1 MIKSVHNYPVSI
13 LLNGDNNLV
22 YHIPRYQRE
31 YSWGKGHWENLFD
44 DLLENDTGY
53 FLGSIICIN
62 QTDDSLSDQKMEI
75 VDGQQRLTTLSLFL
89 AALYSSFLQYKS
101 ELDEDQLADINSLK
115 YRLLLKSNKKVRL
128 DLQAQNNNSQDYQ
141 TVLARIGL
149 LTDIVE
155 APNAGNR
162 RVVKAFRYFQQ
173 RIEQYCEGS
182 ENVIVLLFDLLDS
195 VNQAALVK
203 IEVNSHSDAY
213 VLFES
218 LNNRGAPLTAIDL
231 IKNKLLAQVGK
242 QDDSKI
248 DVSFDK
254 WKRLLEYLTDDYGI
268 QERFFRQYYNAFQG
282 EFREIT
288 KVPFATRTKLMQI
301 YEKLIENDVFGF
313 LTRVTEA
320 GRSYSQI
327 IGESDS
333 TEIPELDKP
342 LEDLEHI
349 QGAPSYMILLY
360 LWLERDDLNLS
371 AIQLK
376 QVIKILVKFFV
387 RRNLTDTPPTRDL
400 DRLFISV
407 ISKIN
412 EKSLRGKEVID
423 EIRSAL
429 RGVSASLDT
438 MKTALTGDLY
448 IDNSAVARYVLC
460 AIEESTMTRETE
472 SDLWKL
478 SKHKQYVWTI
488 EHIFPQGENI
498 PAHWIEMLANGDS
511 DLAKQYRDKYVHQLG
526 NLTISGFNAAL
537 GTKSFVEKRDRT
549 NNQGLEVGYK
559 NGLKLNA
566 ELALKDNWSI
576 EDITQRTASLANQ
589 VIGLFAYEGELE

>member
-1 MIKSVHNYPVSI
+1 
-13 LLNGDNNLV
+13 
-22 YHIPRYQRE
+22 
-31 YSWGKGHWENLFD
+31 
-44 DLLENDTGY
+44 
-53 FLGSIICIN
+53 
-62 QTDDSLSDQKMEI
+62 
-75 VDGQQRLTTLSLFL
+75 
-89 AALYSSFLQYKS
+89 
-101 ELDEDQLADINSLK
+101 
-115 YRLLLKSNKKVRL
+115 
-128 DLQAQNNNSQDYQ
+128 
-141 TVLARIGL
+141 
-149 LTDIVE
+149 
-155 APNAGNR
+155 
-162 RVVKAFRYFQQ
+162 
-173 RIEQYCEGS
+173 
-182 ENVIVLLFDLLDS
+182 
-195 VNQAALVK
+195 
-203 IEVNSHSDAY
+203 
-213 VLFES
+213 
-218 LNNRGAPLTAIDL
+218 
-231 IKNKLLAQVGK
+231 
-242 QDDSKI
+242 
-248 DVSFDK
+248 
-254 WKRLLEYLTDDYGI
+254 
-268 QERFFRQYYNAFQG
+268 
-282 EFREIT
+282 
-288 KVPFATRTKLMQI
+288 
-301 YEKLIENDVFGF
+301 
-313 LTRVTEA
+313 
-320 GRSYSQI
+320 
-327 IGESDS
+327 
-333 TEIPELDKP
+333 
-342 LEDLEHI
+342 
-349 QGAPSYMILLY
+349 
-360 LWLERDDLNLS
+360 
-371 AIQLK
+371 
-376 QVIKILVKFFV
+376 VIKILVKFFV

-576 EDITQRTASLANQ
+576 EDITQRTAKLANQ
-589 VIGLFAYEGELE
+589 VIDLFAYEGELE

>member
-1 MIKSVHNYPVSI
+1 MIKSVNDYPVSS

-31 YSWGKGHWENLFD
+31 YSWGKSHWENLFD
-44 DLLENDTGY
+44 DLLDNDTGY

-62 QTDDSLSDQKMEI
+62 QSDDSLSNQILEL
-75 VDGQQRLTTLSLFL
+75 VDGQQRMTTLSLYL
-89 AALYSSFLQYKS
+89 AALHSSFQQYKS
-101 ELDEDQLADINSLK
+101 ALDEDQQADIVSLK
-115 YRLLLKSNKKVRL
+115 YRLLLKKSQQIRL
-128 DLQAQNNNSQDYQ
+128 EPQMQNNNYQDYRS
-141 TVLARIGL
+141 VLSRIGL
-149 LTDIVE
+149 LEDIVE
-155 APNAGNR
+155 VPNAGNR

-173 RIEQYCEGS
+173 RIVQYCEGHDDVV
-182 ENVIVLLFDLLDS
+182 NRLFGLLES
-195 VNQAALVK
+195 VNHAALVK
-203 IEVNSHSDAY
+203 IEVNSHSDAH

-242 QDDSKI
+242 QDASKI
-248 DVSFDK
+248 DTAFDK
-254 WKRLLEYLTDDYGI
+254 WKLLLEYLTDDYGI

-301 YEKLIENDVFGF
+301 YEKLINNDVFGF
-313 LTRVTEA
+313 LQRITEA

-327 IGESDS
+327 IGESDNK
-333 TEIPELDKP
+333 ELLQLDKS

-349 QGAPSYMILLY
+349 QGAPAYMILLF
-360 LWLERDDLNLS
+360 LWLKRDDLNL
-371 AIQLK
+371 AEVQLK
-376 QVIKILVKFFV
+376 QVIKILVIFFV

-400 DRLFISV
+400 DRIFITV

-412 EKSLRGKEVID
+412 EKSLRGLEVVD
-423 EIRSAL
+423 EIRSVL
-429 RGVSASLDT
+429 RGVSVPLDN
-438 MKTALTGDLY
+438 MKLALKGDLY
-448 IDNSAVARYVLC
+448 MDNSAVARFVLC

-478 SKHKQYVWTI
+478 DKHKKYVWTI
-488 EHIFPQGENI
+488 EHIFPQGANI
-498 PAHWIEMLANGDS
+498 PAHWVEMIANGDRE
-511 DLAKQYRDKYVHQLG
+511 LANEYRDQYVHQLG
-526 NLTISGFNAAL
+526 NLTISGFNSTL

-549 NNQGLEVGYK
+549 DKQGLAVGYK

-566 ELALKDNWSI
+566 DLAMKDNWTI
-576 EDITQRTASLANQ
+576 EDITQRTDKLANQ
-589 VIGLFAYEGELE
+589 VIDLFAYDGEKA